1 MKYLLDNNILS
12 EPTKLQPD
20 QNVLKQL
27 ELKGIF
33 ACTCAVVWNELWY
46 GIHRLPNRQ
55 RQAQLA
61 AYLNL
66 LAEDG
71 LVILPFDYA
80 AAEWL
85 AQEQVRLEHVGTKPA
100 QYDSLIAAIAA
111 VNNLTLVTRNTK
123 DFIMFEDLR
132 VENWF

>member
-12 EPTKLQPD
+12 EPTKLQPHP
-20 QNVLKQL
+20 NVLKQL
-27 ELKGIF
+27 ELNSIF

-66 LAEDG
+66 LTEDG
-71 LVILPFDYA
+71 LVILPFDCA

-85 AQEQVRLEHVGTKPA
+85 AQEQVRLEHLGMRPA
-100 QYDSLIAAIAA
+100 QYDSLIAAIAV
-111 VNNLTLVTRNTK
+111 VNNLILVTRNTK
-123 DFIMFEDLR
+123 DFLMFEDLR

>member
-12 EPTKLQPD
+12 EPTKLQPHP
-20 QNVLKQL
+20 NVLKQL
-27 ELKGIF
+27 ELNSIF

-55 RQAQLA
+55 RQIQLA

-66 LAEDG
+66 LTEDG
-71 LVILPFDYA
+71 LVILPFDSL

-85 AQEQVRLEHVGTKPA
+85 AQEQVRLEHLGMKPA
-100 QYDSLIAAIAA
+100 QYDSLIAAITV
-111 VNNLTLVTRNTK
+111 VNNLILVTRNTK
-123 DFIMFEDLR
+123 DFIMFEGLQ

>member
-12 EPTKLQPD
+12 EPTKLQPHPH
-20 QNVLKQL
+20 VLKQL
-27 ELKGIF
+27 ELNSIF
-33 ACTCAVVWNELWY
+33 ACTCAIVWNELWY
-46 GIHRLPNRQ
+46 GIHHLSNQQ
-55 RQAQLA
+55 RQANLT

-71 LVILPFDYA
+71 LVILPFDRA

-85 AQEQVRLEHVGTKPA
+85 AQEQVRLERLGMQPA
-100 QYDSLIAAIAA
+100 RYDSLIAAVAV
-111 VNNLTLVTRNTK
+111 VNNLILVTRNTK
-123 DFIMFEDLR
+123 DFVMFEDLR